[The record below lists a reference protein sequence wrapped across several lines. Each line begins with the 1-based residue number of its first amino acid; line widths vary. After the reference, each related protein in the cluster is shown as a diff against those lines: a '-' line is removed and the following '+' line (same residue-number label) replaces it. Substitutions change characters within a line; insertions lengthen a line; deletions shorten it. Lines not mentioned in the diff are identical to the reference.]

1 VIKAVGL
8 QSLQGRQDDMG
19 QQARCHGG
27 NAEEVAELGRGPIQ
41 ISGQNKKPEP
51 GECRSPD

>member
-19 QQARCHGG
+19 QQARRRRS
-27 NAEEVAELGRGPIQ
+27 NAEEVAQLGRGRIQ
-41 ISGQNKKPEP
+41 VSGQNKKPEP
-51 GECRSPD
+51 GEGRSPD